1 MGLHPVI
8 AQAYSPQGSA
18 SREVP
23 AVFGLLSLPDAL
35 SRRKTLVT
43 FIPVQAERGSRGAV
57 AFTHL
62 AVPYGTSE
70 EYLRLVL
77 PALIDGLR
85 RGDRILFVAPEDNLD
100 LVRAHLG
107 ADTSR
112 IRCVESRD
120 WYGHPAR
127 VLAEYVDYARRG
139 GPSLFVGEPT
149 WRSSRDAAE
158 WARVEAIVNLV
169 CAHLK
174 GAALCVY
181 RRPADDALRTHP
193 RYLDMAGEH
202 RSRVYVPPQRMNWD
216 PPPFPAPP
224 ESARVMEFDLPTV
237 RDMRS
242 FVRTTATEAGL
253 SDDAAGSL
261 VLAAAEI
268 AANAVEHGA
277 GHGTVTIWTAGTDL
291 VCEITNPDGGG
302 IEVEF
307 PGYIPPEQESPRG
320 YGLWIS
326 RQLCDLMEVQTTGRE
341 SRIRLHMAM
350 T

>member
-1 MGLHPVI
+1 M
-8 AQAYSPQGSA
+8 
-18 SREVP
+18 
-23 AVFGLLSLPDAL
+23 
-35 SRRKTLVT
+35 
-43 FIPVQAERGSRGAV
+43 

-85 RGDRILFVAPEDNLD
+85 RGDRILYVAPEENLD

-107 ADTSR
+107 PDASR
-112 IRCVESRD
+112 IRSIRSQD

-127 VLAEYVDYARRG
+127 VLAEYFDYARRG
-139 GPSLFVGEPT
+139 GPSLLVGEPVWQT
-149 WRSSRDAAE
+149 ARDAAE
-158 WARVEAIVNLV
+158 WARIEAIVNIV
-169 CAHLK
+169 CASLR

-181 RRPADDALRTHP
+181 RRPAEEALRTHP
-193 RYLDMAGEH
+193 RYLDTAGEH
-202 RSRVYVPPQRMNWD
+202 RSGRYVPPQRMNWE
-216 PPPFPAPP
+216 PPPFPAAP
-224 ESARVMEFDLPTV
+224 ESARVMEFDLATV
-237 RDMRS
+237 RNMRS
-242 FVRTTATEAGL
+242 FVRATATELGL
-253 SDDAAGSL
+253 DDDAADSL

-277 GHGTVTIWTAGTDL
+277 GHGTVTMWRSGPDL

-307 PGYIPPEQESPRG
+307 PGYIPPEQESLRG

-341 SRIRLHMAM
+341 SRIRLHMSV
-350 T
+350 

>member
-1 MGLHPVI
+1 M
-8 AQAYSPQGSA
+8 
-18 SREVP
+18 
-23 AVFGLLSLPDAL
+23 
-35 SRRKTLVT
+35 
-43 FIPVQAERGSRGAV
+43 

-62 AVPYGTSE
+62 AVPYETSE

-85 RGDRILFVAPEDNLD
+85 RGDRILYVAPEENLD
-100 LVRAHLG
+100 LIRAHLG
-107 ADTSR
+107 ADASR
-112 IRCVESRD
+112 IRSIRSQD

-127 VLAEYVDYARRG
+127 VLAEYFDYARRG
-139 GPSLFVGEPT
+139 GPSLFVGHPV
-149 WRSSRDAAE
+149 WRSARDAAE
-158 WARVEAIVNLV
+158 WARVEAIVNIV
-169 CAHLK
+169 CAKLK

-181 RRPADDALRTHP
+181 RRPAEEALRTHP
-193 RYLDMAGEH
+193 RYLDTAGEH
-202 RSRVYVPPQRMNWD
+202 RSGGYVPPQRMDWAR
-216 PPPFPAPP
+216 PPFSVPPAD
-224 ESARVMEFDLPTV
+224 ARVMEFDLATV
-237 RDMRS
+237 RNMRS
-242 FVRTTATEAGL
+242 FVRSTATAAGL
-253 SDDAAGSL
+253 DDDSAGSL

-277 GHGTVTIWTAGTDL
+277 GHGTVTMWATDTDV

-307 PGYIPPEQESPRG
+307 PGYIPPEQESLRG

-350 T
+350 A